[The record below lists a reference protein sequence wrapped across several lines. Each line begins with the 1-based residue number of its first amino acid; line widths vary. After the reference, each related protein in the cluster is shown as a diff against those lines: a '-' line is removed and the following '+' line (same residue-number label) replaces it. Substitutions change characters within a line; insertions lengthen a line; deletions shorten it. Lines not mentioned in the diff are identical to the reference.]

1 MRGKRIRA
9 AALVLLGSL
18 IPLCGCA
25 LYGNDRSDARYV
37 YSGEADGKVIFYG
50 VESVYGGNADRLS
63 FDPATGVLALEEA
76 AEEIDFADPAV
87 LDGSTFPHRS
97 FEASEGY
104 EGLTEKILA
113 LDGRENPYVQA
124 YALKA
129 EDGSAYGFCN
139 VYSSATG
146 FLSGG
151 GQIDVSKITKGV
163 LFTYSPETDELTVLD
178 EVKEGCVVAFNRTRC
193 IYYCDRF
200 YYSKEIG
207 GASAVRFCEDGAYD
221 TGATNYSYAK
231 IYFNEAYCIFKFH
244 RGYGDYKKDY
254 DDFLLYG
261 MNGEKLSKLRVP
273 SNFS

>member
-1 MRGKRIRA
+1 MKGKRLRA
-9 AALVLLGSL
+9 TVLVVLGSL

-25 LYGNDRSDARYV
+25 LYGNDRSDTRYV
-37 YSGEADGKVIFYG
+37 YSGEADGKVVFYG
-50 VESVYGGNADRLS
+50 VESTYYDS
-63 FDPATGVLALEEA
+63 FCLTYDPQTGELALKEITEEPC
-76 AEEIDFADPAV
+76 FADPAV
-87 LDGSTFPHRS
+87 LDGNTFPRHS

-104 EGLTEKILA
+104 EGLSEKILA

-129 EDGSAYGFCN
+129 EDGSAYGFYN

-163 LFTYSPETDELTVLD
+163 LFAYSPETDELTVLD
-178 EVKEGCVVAFNRTRC
+178 ELEEGCVVAFNQTRC
-193 IYYCDRF
+193 VYYCDRF

-207 GASAVRFCEDGAYD
+207 GASAVRLCEDGAFD

-244 RGYGDYKKDY
+244 RGYGDDKKDY